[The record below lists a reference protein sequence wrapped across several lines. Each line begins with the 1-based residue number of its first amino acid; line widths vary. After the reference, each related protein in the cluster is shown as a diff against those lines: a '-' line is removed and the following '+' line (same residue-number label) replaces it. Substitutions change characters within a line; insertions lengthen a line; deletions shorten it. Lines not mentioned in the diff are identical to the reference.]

1 MACSIPVRM
10 DNVRAGGCS
19 QGRAERSGAVISI
32 LCVPSIRSDLAFL
45 TWRYI
50 PDMTLSSPW

>member
-19 QGRAERSGAVISI
+19 QGGAERSGAVISI
-32 LCVPSIRSDLAFL
+32 LCVPSIRSDLAFS

-50 PDMTLSSPW
+50 PDLILSSPW